1 MATSSELTA
10 VESYP
15 TPAAWRYKLRAIL
28 GTVIKYVLL
37 ICIMVVVLFP
47 IYWMVI
53 TAFKTRLELTTYPP
67 TLFPQTFVLDNYR
80 DAFTNSEIPRYLL
93 NSVIVV
99 SISTF
104 ISVIFGTL
112 AGYSL
117 ARFPFT
123 PKFKENISFWILSTR
138 MIPPI
143 VTIIPVFLIFKD
155 LHILNT
161 YQGLIIV
168 YTGFTL
174 PFTTWM
180 MRAFVREVPV
190 DLEEAAMVDG
200 DTRLMALFRIVL
212 PLIAPGLAATAVFSL
227 ILVWNEF
234 LFALILSTT
243 SAAITLPVGIA
254 GFVSQFEVL
263 WGEMSAVGTVAII
276 PILIFTL
283 AVQRY
288 LVRGLTLGAVK

>member
-1 MATSSELTA
+1 MATSPETSAVPAYTA
-10 VESYP
+10 S
-15 TPAAWRYKLRAIL
+15 AAWRHELRKMIGIA
-28 GTVIKYVLL
+28 IKYTLL
-37 ICIMVVVLFP
+37 ILIMLVVLFP

-67 TLFPQTFVLDNYR
+67 SLFPQTAIWDNFR
-80 DAFTNSEIPRYLL
+80 DAFTNSDIPIYIL

-99 SISTF
+99 SGSTF
-104 ISVIFGTL
+104 ISLLLGTL

-123 PKFKENISFWILSTR
+123 PSFKENVSFWIISTR

-143 VTIIPVFLIFKD
+143 VTIIPIYLIFRD
-155 LHILNT
+155 LHILNSHL
-161 YQGLIIV
+161 GLVIV

-180 MRAFVREVPV
+180 MRAFVRDIPV
-190 DLEEAAMVDG
+190 ELEEAAMVDG
-200 DTRLMALFRIVL
+200 CTRLTALFKVIL
-212 PLIAPGLAATAVFSL
+212 PLAAPGLAATAVFSV

-234 LFALILSTT
+234 LFALILTTT
-243 SAAITLPVGIA
+243 SSSITLPVGIA
-254 GFVSQFEVL
+254 GYVSQFEVL
-263 WGEMSAVGTVAII
+263 WGQMSAVGTVAII

-288 LVRGLTLGAVK
+288 LVRGLTLGAT